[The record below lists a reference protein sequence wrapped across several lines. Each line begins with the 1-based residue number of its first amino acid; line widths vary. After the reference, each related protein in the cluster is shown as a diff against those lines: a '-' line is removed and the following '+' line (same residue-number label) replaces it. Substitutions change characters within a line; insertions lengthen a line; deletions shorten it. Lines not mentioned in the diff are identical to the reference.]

1 MHSDSDC
8 EINWDIVDL
17 ICPNFPIRRSSGLRL
32 TRGADYGLRTVLYL
46 ARQPKGKLSRL
57 KDIAAEQGVPPRFLA
72 KVIQV
77 LARAGLVRSSRGM
90 HGGAALARDPGAVSI
105 KDVVEA
111 IEGPVAI
118 NLCLVGKGACPR
130 QVGCPIYPVWREAQR
145 RMLEVLE
152 ATRFSDLV
160 RGRPT
165 RPNQKGGALQC

>member
-1 MHSDSDC
+1 M
-8 EINWDIVDL
+8 NL

-32 TRGADYGLRTVLYL
+32 TRAADYGLRTVLYL

-57 KDIAAEQGVPPRFLA
+57 KDIAAEQGVPPAFLP

-118 NLCLVGKGACPR
+118 NLCLVGTGACPR
-130 QVGCPIYPVWREAQR
+130 QAGCIIYPVWREAQR
-145 RMLEVLE
+145 QMLAVLE

-160 RGRPT
+160 RGLPT
-165 RPNQKGGALQC
+165 RLNRKKGGVPQC